1 MLQTALVLVAVGLII
16 FTIFAYPQWVR
27 LRQNR
32 LKRRPLTPQQQ
43 ATLEHSLPMYD
54 RLSVDERRRLQ
65 GHVLVFLSQK
75 QFIGCRGLQVTD
87 QMKVTVAA
95 IAALLL
101 LNERGK
107 YFPRLR
113 SILIY
118 PDAYVAQE
126 SVRLAGG
133 VVEERQVARLGES
146 WTTDQVVLSWEQVKY
161 DLTHWQDGQ
170 NVILHEFAHQLD
182 QEDGK
187 AEGVPVLRR
196 DADYKTWAE
205 IMTAE
210 YQQLCD
216 RTTKGQK
223 TVMNPYGAT
232 NPAEFF
238 AVATETFFEKP
249 QQLMAH
255 HRALYDQLQRYY
267 QFDPNIY
274 SSFGNSDRKS

>member
-1 MLQTALVLVAVGLII
+1 MLQTVLVLVVVGLII
-16 FTIFAYPQWVR
+16 FTIFAYPLWVR
-27 LRQNR
+27 IRQNR
-32 LKRRPLTPQQQ
+32 LKRRPLSPQQQ
-43 ATLEHSLPMYD
+43 ATLEHSLPMYES
-54 RLSVDERRRLQ
+54 LSVDERRRLQ

-75 QFIGCRGLQVTD
+75 QFIGCRGLQVTE

-95 IAALLL
+95 IASLLL

-113 SILIY
+113 SILMY
-118 PDAYVAQE
+118 PDAYIAHERVAM
-126 SVRLAGG
+126 AGG

-146 WTTDQVVLSWEQVKY
+146 WTTDQVVLSWQQIQY

-187 AEGVPVLRR
+187 AEGVPILQR

-205 IMTAE
+205 IMTVE

-216 RTTKGQK
+216 RTAKGQK

-249 QQLMAH
+249 HQFMAH
-255 HRALYDQLQRYY
+255 HGALYDQLQRYY
-267 QFDPNIY
+267 QFDPL
-274 SSFGNSDRKS
+274 GRVQ

>member
-1 MLQTALVLVAVGLII
+1 MLQTVLVLVAVGLII
-16 FTIFAYPQWVR
+16 LTIFAYPLWVR
-27 LRQNR
+27 IWQNR
-32 LKRRPLTPQQQ
+32 LKRRPLSPQQQ
-43 ATLEHSLPMYD
+43 ATLEHSLPMYES
-54 RLSVDERRRLQ
+54 LSVDERRRLN

-75 QFIGCRGLQVTD
+75 QFIGCRGLQVTEH
-87 QMKVTVAA
+87 MKVTVAA
-95 IAALLL
+95 IASLLL

-113 SILIY
+113 SILMY
-118 PDAYVAQE
+118 PDAYIAHERV
-126 SVRLAGG
+126 VMAGG

-187 AEGVPVLRR
+187 AEGVPILQR
-196 DADYKTWAE
+196 DVDYKTWAE
-205 IMTAE
+205 IMTVE

-255 HRALYDQLQRYY
+255 HGALYDQLQRYY
-267 QFDPNIY
+267 QLNPLQWEKL
-274 SSFGNSDRKS
+274 R

>member
-16 FTIFAYPQWVR
+16 FTIFAYPLWVR
-27 LRQNR
+27 IRQNR
-32 LKRRPLTPQQQ
+32 LKRRPLNPQQQ
-43 ATLEHSLPMYD
+43 AILEHSLPMYES
-54 RLSVDERRRLQ
+54 LSVDERRRLQ

-75 QFIGCRGLQVTD
+75 QFIGCRGLQVTE

-113 SILIY
+113 SILMY
-118 PDAYVAQE
+118 PDAYIAHERVAM
-126 SVRLAGG
+126 AGG

-146 WTTDQVVLSWEQVKY
+146 WTTDQVVLSWQQIQY
-161 DLTHWQDGQ
+161 DLIHWQDGQ

-187 AEGVPVLRR
+187 AEGVPVLQR

-205 IMTAE
+205 IMTVE

-223 TVMNPYGAT
+223 TVLNPYGAT

-249 QQLMAH
+249 QQLMTH
-255 HRALYDQLQRYY
+255 HGALYDQLQRYY
-267 QFDPNIY
+267 QLNPLQWDQL
-274 SSFGNSDRKS
+274 R